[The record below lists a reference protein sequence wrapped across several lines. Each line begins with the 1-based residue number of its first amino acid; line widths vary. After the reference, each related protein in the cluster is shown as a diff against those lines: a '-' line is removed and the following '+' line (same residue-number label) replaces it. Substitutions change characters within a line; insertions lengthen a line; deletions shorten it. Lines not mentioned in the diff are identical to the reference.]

1 MILYQSNTDN
11 LIIER
16 EFSLAEGRD
25 IVHARYGQSEFLAWW
40 ESTGDD
46 RMDTRIAREWI
57 VANRWTGRV

>member
-16 EFSLAEGRD
+16 EYSLSEGRE
-25 IVHARYGQSEFLAWW
+25 IVHARYGMSEFLAWW

-46 RMDTRIAREWI
+46 KKDTRIARQWVI
-57 VANRWTGRV
+57 DNRWNGNV